1 MLLTVGLS
9 VVNTALLLVLLA
21 IYGKIVVKTRAAH
34 SLGLVLFATLLLMQ
48 NLVSIYAYV
57 TMNPYFESGV
67 LPYLSAIAALELGG
81 LIVLLRVT
89 L

>member
-9 VVNTALLLVLLA
+9 VLNSALLLVLLA
-21 IYGKIVVKTRAAH
+21 IYGKIVIKTRASHAI
-34 SLGLVLFATLLLMQ
+34 GLVLFAFLLLMQ
-48 NLVSIYAYV
+48 NLLSIFAYI

-67 LPYLSAIAALELGG
+67 LPYLSAIAALELGS
-81 LIVLLRVT
+81 LIVLLIVT

>member
-9 VVNTALLLVLLA
+9 VVNSALLVALLV
-21 IYGKIVVKTRAAH
+21 IYGKIALKTRAMHAI
-34 SLGLVLFATLLLMQ
+34 GLVLFALLLLSQ
-48 NLVSIYAYV
+48 NLLSIVAYV
-57 TMNPYFESGV
+57 TMNPYFAGGV
-67 LPYLSAIAALELGG
+67 IPYLSAIGALELGS